1 MKKYLYI
8 LNAFLFLSF
17 AKAQDTTRI
26 LFIGNSFTFYNN
38 MPDMVKALA
47 DSAKIKVIT
56 GMHAPGGVSVGDTAQ
71 GTMAHM
77 NNPVLFAM
85 IRSKK
90 WDVVV
95 IQDNQGRFVRDS
107 AVFSGASKVVQGHL
121 NIMDSVKKNNDCAKL
136 VLFGGWAWK
145 NGSPPFGNTGI
156 ECIQRILINYR
167 VLNDTMKE
175 IIAPIGE
182 AWIKAVTYLP
192 SVNLWD
198 FDDAHPSYTGS
209 YLTASV
215 IFATIFDTVS
225 VAQNYSG
232 TLNTTD
238 AAKLRAFGD
247 SVVFGSAFHSKYN
260 LGGIQ
265 TRIPSFNSN
274 GILSLPGI
282 YKKCFW
288 YKNTVYLANTSTLIL
303 QDTGIYKA
311 VAEENDGCLIKSCSY
326 RVTTLP
332 PLNLVGLKENSG
344 QLKNLRVFP
353 NPSSEGFITITN
365 DEKIEQVEIFNLAGQ
380 LQKTDT
386 IAIGFENS
394 ETGLRI
400 STKNLSAGY
409 YFMQVF
415 TKNKTARVKIAVQ

>member
-1 MKKYLYI
+1 
-8 LNAFLFLSF
+8 
-17 AKAQDTTRI
+17 
-26 LFIGNSFTFYNN
+26 
-38 MPDMVKALA
+38 MVKALA

-56 GMHAPGGVSVGDTAQ
+56 GMHAPGGVSVGDTVQ

-121 NIMDSVKKNNDCAKL
+121 NIMDSVKKNNTCAKI

-145 NGSPPFGNTGI
+145 YGSPPFGNTGV
-156 ECIQRILINYR
+156 ECIQRILVNYR

-182 AWIKAVTYLP
+182 AWIKASTHLP

-198 FDDAHPSYTGS
+198 FDDAHSSYAGS

-232 TLNTTD
+232 TLNVTD

-247 SVVFGSAFHSKYN
+247 SVVFGAAFHKKYN
-260 LGGIQ
+260 LGGIK
-265 TRIPSFNSN
+265 TLNPVHTSGLLSFAGTYANVYWYKDSVYVTNTPSL
-274 GILSLPGI
+274 ILSGSGTYNAI
-282 YKKCFW
+282 
-288 YKNTVYLANTSTLIL
+288 I
-303 QDTGIYKA
+303 
-311 VAEENDGCLIKSCSY
+311 EEIDGCIIKSCSFRY
-326 RVTTLP
+326 TAP
-332 PLNLVGLKENSG
+332 PPSTVGVNEVESSI
-344 QLKNLRVFP
+344 KNLRVFP
-353 NPSSEGFITITN
+353 NPSTEGFVIISS
-365 DEKIEQVEIFNLAGQ
+365 DETLEQVEIFNLAGQ
-380 LQKTDT
+380 AQRLSFESSATGVKISTANLPAGCYFIQMRTKTKVT
-386 IAIGFENS
+386 RTKIAID
-394 ETGLRI
+394 
-400 STKNLSAGY
+400 
-409 YFMQVF
+409 
-415 TKNKTARVKIAVQ
+415 